1 MGTIK
6 ANSVVKK
13 TKSAGV
19 AGDPPAAVTG
29 VPVPVPPLFRRV
41 DWLTLGITFLVMWTA
56 YFLTISPEVT
66 LQDSGELAVG
76 SFYAGVPHP
85 PGYPVWTLYTWL
97 WTVLLPVGNTAWQVA
112 VGEVTA
118 GALASALLAFLVSRG
133 SSMLIEGI
141 EELRAIAGQWE
152 NAICVVSGFVA
163 GTLMG
168 FNGFV
173 WSQAVIV
180 EVYLFGVLSFMLVLL
195 CLMRWLYAPEQLR
208 YAYLALFM
216 FGICFTNHQSLIV
229 AAIGIEVLLAA
240 RNPRLGR
247 DVFLGNGVIYLFY
260 MTVLLLTGQHL
271 FHNIGSN
278 SGLQLIF
285 HTVGVGSLLAG
296 GWLAIK
302 TQSILT
308 EWKAVVIMGAL
319 WLLGAAFYFY
329 MPLAGMTNPPMQWG
343 YPRTVEGFF
352 HALTRGQYEQPNP
365 TNVLSDPGRF
375 IMQLKML
382 VEGIAEEFNWLYTV
396 IALVPFLFFFKM
408 KKREQAWL
416 VGIVA
421 IFLCLGVLLMIL
433 LNPSPERAS
442 IDLVKVFFT
451 ASHTLVAL
459 LVGYGITLIAAY
471 MATHYQDFRR
481 WGLIGGAVAVAL
493 ALYCFVSQ
501 IGSVYFGDAGG
512 ATLSQITDLVGRC
525 FTNKDQFGL
534 PVFAGLLLIGLTL
547 AFIAGLLLYRSRA
560 PLALT
565 LAIFAA
571 TPTYSVLCHWYDNEQ
586 RNHWFGYWFGH
597 DMFMSPFNGADGK
610 PLYPEM
616 TKDAVLFGGTDP
628 GRFCPTYMIF
638 NESFTPHNQQPEQ
651 DQTFDRRDVYIITQ
665 NALADG
671 TYLNY
676 IRAHYN
682 RSEQIDPPFFSELVR
697 SQKAREEERPTLLS
711 SMVKPLDRFF
721 TGLGAQ
727 IEKKRRAGSSYFRES
742 DFVKLPEFAA
752 KLRGGGSPAT
762 LSQYLFQNLSQAT
775 QELVKNAPAAGP
787 SVIVEDTGKKT
798 AAPAKTPASE
808 GPLRKALARELTALL
823 QRDLNDWVQIKDLNA
838 RKADIEEAI
847 SLSGASDS
855 QQRKLAEIQQRI
867 AELSKTEPFY
877 TPARFAGVELS
888 DYLKRFIAQNPQ
900 SWTRIRLNRLLL
912 EAAYSQNIVPS
923 HGGVYPD
930 QEIYIP
936 TPKDSQDCF
945 QNYLKDAE
953 KRVQHDNDPRLRG
966 EPRQIRPGED
976 VRIVNDGGAQRVQVS
991 GQIAVMA
998 INGLLTKVI
1007 FERNPQNEFYVEE
1020 SFPLDWMFP
1029 YLTPFCDIMK
1039 INREIIPEITEDIV
1053 RRDHEFWKQ
1062 YSKRLC
1068 GDIVDYDTPVS
1079 NIVAYIQK
1087 TFQQRDFSGF
1097 TGDRKFVRDGDAQ
1110 KAFSKLRSSSA
1121 GIYAWR
1127 IGMLAGVPTP
1137 PQYLPKTEAE
1147 RNRLVRETDFALKQA
1162 FAFCPYSPEAVFR
1175 YVQFLASYNRIEDAI
1190 LIADTCHQIDP
1201 NNGQVQSLVNSL
1213 KGARGQQAAMHQAQG
1228 NLQKMEADWRANTSD
1243 LQAGFNLAATYLS
1256 LQQTNNALQVFDQ
1269 VIASPKADVNAVL
1282 MVAQLLVG
1290 MGRVDKLESVL
1301 ERLVQISP
1309 EQAEAWYDLAAL
1321 KATLNKASEALPPLK
1336 KAIEISNLRRTTNT
1350 TARDLRAEVNGDAR
1364 FNRLRDLPEF
1374 ISLAAPK

>member
-1 MGTIK
+1 MSTIK
-6 ANSVVKK
+6 ASPVVRK
-13 TKSAGV
+13 TKSPGTVNDPPPPV
-19 AGDPPAAVTG
+19 AGGA
-29 VPVPVPPLFRRV
+29 VPVPPLFRPV
-41 DWLTLGITFLVMWTA
+41 DWLTLAITFGVMWVA
-56 YFLTISPEVT
+56 YFLTMSPEVT

-85 PGYPVWTLYTWL
+85 PGYPVWTIYTWL
-97 WTVLLPVGNTAWQVA
+97 WTVLLPMGNTAWRVA
-112 VGEVTA
+112 VGELTA
-118 GALASALLAFLVSRG
+118 GALATGLLAFLVSRG

-141 EELRAIAGQWE
+141 EELRSLTGKWE

-216 FGICFTNHQSLIV
+216 FGVCFTNHQSLIV

-240 RNPRLGR
+240 RSPRLGR
-247 DVFLGNGVIYLFY
+247 DVFLGNGIIYLFY
-260 MTVLLLTGQHL
+260 MTVLLITGQHL

-278 SGLQLIF
+278 AGLQLIF
-285 HTVGVGSLLAG
+285 HTVGVGSLVVS

-319 WLLGAAFYFY
+319 WLLGAAFYLY
-329 MPLAGMTNPPMQWG
+329 MPLAGMSNPPMQWG

-365 TNVLSDPGRF
+365 TNVISDPGRF
-375 IMQLKML
+375 FMQLKML
-382 VEGIAEEFNWLYTV
+382 VEGIATEFNWLYTV

-408 KKREQAWL
+408 QKRERAWL
-416 VGIVA
+416 IGISA
-421 IFLCLGVLLMIL
+421 IYLCLGVLLIIL

-442 IDLVKVFFT
+442 VDLVKVFFT

-459 LVGYGITLIAAY
+459 LVGYGLTLIAAF

-501 IGSVYFGDAGG
+501 VGSVYFGESASVS
-512 ATLSQITDLVGRC
+512 LSQLSDLVGRC
-525 FTNKDQFGL
+525 FTNSDQYAL

-547 AFIAGLLLYRSRA
+547 AFIAGLLLYRNRA

-565 LAIFAA
+565 LGLFAGMPA
-571 TPTYSVLCHWYDNEQ
+571 YSVLCHWYENEQ
-586 RNHWFGYWFGH
+586 HDHWFGYWFGH

-638 NESFTPHNQQPEQ
+638 NESFTPHDCQPKE

-682 RSEQIDPPFFSELVR
+682 RSLQIDPPFFSELVR
-697 SQKAREEERPTLLS
+697 SQKSREEERQTLLS
-711 SMVKPLDRFF
+711 SSVKPLDRFF
-721 TGLGAQ
+721 TNLGSQ
-727 IEKKRRAGSSYFRES
+727 IEKRRRAGSSYFQES
-742 DFVKLPEFAA
+742 DFLKLPDFAT
-752 KLRGGGSPAT
+752 KLRTGGAPAT
-762 LSQYLFQNLSQAT
+762 LSQYLFQSLTKET
-775 QELVKNAPAAGP
+775 QELVKSG
-787 SVIVEDTGKKT
+787 
-798 AAPAKTPASE
+798 AKE
-808 GPLRKALARELTALL
+808 GATRKALARELTALL
-823 QRDLNDWVQIKDLNA
+823 ENELDAWLQINALNA
-838 RKADIEEAI
+838 RQSDIEQVI
-847 SLSGASDS
+847 STSGASDS
-855 QQRKLAEIQQRI
+855 QQRKLAKIQKQI
-867 AELSKTEPFY
+867 AELSKVEPLY
-877 TPARFAGVELS
+877 NAGRFEGVALT

-912 EAAYSQNIVPS
+912 EAAYPQNIVPS

-945 QNYLKDAE
+945 QTYLKDAE
-953 KRVQHDNDPRLRG
+953 KRVQHDNDPRFRT
-966 EPRQIRPGED
+966 EPRQLRPGED

-1007 FERNPQNEFYVEE
+1007 FERNPHNEFYVEE

-1029 YLTPFCDIMK
+1029 HLTPFCDIMK
-1039 INREIIPEITEDIV
+1039 INRQPLPELSEDII

-1190 LIADTCHQIDP
+1190 LIAQTCLQIDP
-1201 NNGQVQSLVNSL
+1201 NNGQVQGLVNSL
-1213 KGARGQQAAMHQAQG
+1213 KGARGQQAAIHQAQ
-1228 NLQKMEADWRANTSD
+1228 NSLQQMEAGWRANTGD

-1256 LQQTNNALQVFDQ
+1256 LQQTNSALQVFDQ
-1269 VIASPKADVNAVL
+1269 LIASPKADVNAVL

-1321 KATLNKASEALPPLK
+1321 KATLNKTTEALPPLK
-1336 KAIEISNLRRTTNT
+1336 KAIELSAQRRTTNT
-1350 TARDLRAEVNGDAR
+1350 TARDLRAEVNTDAR
-1364 FNRLRDLPEF
+1364 FDRLRQLPDF
-1374 ISLAAPK
+1374 ISLTAPK

>member
-6 ANSVVKK
+6 ASPVVKK
-13 TKSAGV
+13 TKGPGID
-19 AGDPPAAVTG
+19 GDAPPPPPAG
-29 VPVPVPPLFRRV
+29 VPVPVPPLFRPV
-41 DWLTLGITFLVMWTA
+41 DWLTLGITFVVMWTA

-85 PGYPVWTLYTWL
+85 PGYPVWTIYTWL

-118 GALASALLAFLVSRG
+118 GALAAALLAFLVSRG

-141 EELRAIAGQWE
+141 EELRAISGKWE

-180 EVYLFGVLSFMLVLL
+180 EVYLFGVLSFMVVLL

-208 YAYLALFM
+208 YAYLGLFM

-285 HTVGVGSLLAG
+285 HTVGVGSLVVS

-319 WLLGAAFYFY
+319 WLLGAAFYLY

-408 KKREQAWL
+408 QKRERAWL
-416 VGIVA
+416 IGIVA
-421 IFLCLGVLLMIL
+421 IFLCLGVLLLIL

-459 LVGYGITLIAAY
+459 LVGYGITLIAAF

-481 WGLIGGAVAVAL
+481 WGLIGGAVAVVL

-501 IGSVYFGDAGG
+501 VGSVYFGDTGG

-547 AFIAGLLLYRSRA
+547 AFIVGLLLYRSRA

-571 TPTYSVLCHWYDNEQ
+571 TPAYSVLCHWYDNEQ

-682 RSEQIDPPFFSELVR
+682 RSLQIDPPFFSELVR
-697 SQKAREEERPTLLS
+697 SQKAREEERQTLLS

-727 IEKKRRAGSSYFRES
+727 IEKKRRAGSSYFQES
-742 DFVKLPEFAA
+742 DFLKLPDLCA
-752 KLRGGGSPAT
+752 KLRGGASPAT
-762 LSQYLFQNLSQAT
+762 LSKYVFQSLSQET
-775 QELVKNAPAAGP
+775 QELVKSGANERA
-787 SVIVEDTGKKT
+787 I
-798 AAPAKTPASE
+798 
-808 GPLRKALARELTALL
+808 RKALARELTALL
-823 QRDLNDWVQIKDLNA
+823 QRDLNAWLEINDLND
-838 RKADIEEAI
+838 RKAGIEEAI
-847 SLSGASDS
+847 SLSVSGASDS
-855 QQRKLAEIQQRI
+855 QQRKLAAIQEEI
-867 AELSKTEPFY
+867 AKLSKTEPFY
-877 TPARFAGVELS
+877 TPARFEGVELS

-936 TPKDSQDCF
+936 SPKDSQECF

-966 EPRQIRPGED
+966 EPRQLRPGED
-976 VRIVNDGGAQRVQVS
+976 VHIVNEGGAQRVQVS

-1007 FERNPQNEFYVEE
+1007 FEQNPKNEFFVEE

-1029 YLTPFCDIMK
+1029 HLTPFCDIMK
-1039 INREIIPEITEDIV
+1039 INREPLPEITDDII

-1079 NIVAYIQK
+1079 NVVAYIQK

-1175 YVQFLASYNRIEDAI
+1175 YVQFLASYNRIDDAI
-1190 LIADTCHQIDP
+1190 LIADTCRQIDP
-1201 NNGQVQSLVNSL
+1201 NNGQVQGLVNSL
-1213 KGARGQQAAMHQAQG
+1213 KGARGQQAAIHQAQN
-1228 NLQKMEADWRANTSD
+1228 NLQKMEADWKANTGD

-1269 VIASPKADVNAVL
+1269 LIASPKADVNAVL

-1290 MGRVDKLESVL
+1290 MGRVDRLESTL

-1309 EQAEAWYDLAAL
+1309 DQAEAWYDLAAL
-1321 KATLNKASEALPPLK
+1321 KATLNKATEALPPLK